1 VSGSIQAWSA
11 THPGTV
17 RTQNQD
23 AFLSRP
29 EIGLFAVADGVGG
42 SGGGELAS
50 GEVVTMLS
58 RIPEIGSPAARL
70 ASVREGLQRTHERL
84 LGTSGPVGNAAGN
97 AAGNAVGNA
106 VGNAACHAVAPATTI
121 VVLMLHEGYFAC
133 LWAGDSRAYLLRDG
147 QLCRLTTDHS
157 LVQDL
162 LNAGTITEAEAEAD
176 PRQHVIT
183 RAIGA
188 GERKLR
194 IDKKIGQVRPGDRFL
209 LCSDGLY
216 KALGPETIAGL
227 LTAPQ
232 DDAAKRL
239 VAAAL
244 AGNARDNVTA
254 VVAAL

>member
-50 GEVVTMLS
+50 GAVVTMLS
-58 RIPEIGSPAARL
+58 RIPEMVSPAARL

-84 LGTSGPVGNAAGN
+84 LGTSSPTGHAVGHAAGN
-97 AAGNAVGNA
+97 
-106 VGNAACHAVAPATTI
+106 AVAPATTI
-121 VVLMLHEGYFAC
+121 VVLMLHESYFAC

-194 IDKKIGQVRPGDRFL
+194 IDKKIGQVRTGDRFL

-216 KALGPETIAGL
+216 KALGLETIAGL
-227 LTAPQ
+227 LMAPQ

-244 AGNARDNVTA
+244 VGNARDNVTA
-254 VVAAL
+254 VVAAP

>member
-1 VSGSIQAWSA
+1 VSPKIRSWAA

-17 RTQNQD
+17 RAQNQD
-23 AFLSRP
+23 ACLSRP

-42 SGGGELAS
+42 RRDGAVAAARIVAMLSAIPDDLAPGEL
-50 GEVVTMLS
+50 L
-58 RIPEIGSPAARL
+58 AA
-70 ASVREGLQRTHERL
+70 VREGLKRTHEDL
-84 LGTSGPVGNAAGN
+84 LHGAAGS
-97 AAGNAVGNA
+97 VRD
-106 VGNAACHAVAPATTI
+106 VAPATTI
-121 VVLMLHEGYFAC
+121 VVLILHKDHFAC

-162 LNAGTITEAEAEAD
+162 ISAGTITEAEAEDD

-188 GERKLR
+188 GERDLL
-194 IDKKIGQVRPGDRFL
+194 IDKKIGRVRPEDRFL

-216 KALGPETIAGL
+216 KAVDLETIAEVLGQVEGD
-227 LTAPQ
+227 TAR
-232 DDAAKRL
+232 RL
-239 VAAAL
+239 VNAAL
-244 AGNARDNVTA
+244 RHAARDNVTA